1 MLLCQKTD
9 LILGRS
15 DSGRYA
21 PELAGRKSTPPISSG
36 SESASG
42 VTTRFA
48 PSDLNSSESRSPTSS
63 ETLSAAVATA
73 MPSDSAAAVR
83 NFRRGRRVKLSAI
96 SRKNIFVAAFGVRRL
111 DAALPFGRQPFH
123 PSVSVCSVTL
133 WQIFLLASSFIS
145 LLHYVVTSFF
155 LISFTS

>member
-21 PELAGRKSTPPISSG
+21 PELAGRKSTPPISRG

-48 PSDLNSSESRSPTSS
+48 PRALNSSESRSPTSS

-73 MPSDSAAAVR
+73 MPSESAAAVR
-83 NFRRGRRVKLSAI
+83 NLRRGRRAKLSAMRRRNMAI
-96 SRKNIFVAAFGVRRL
+96 RGQRPATQCKEKSKSADRKFGHHKGPQTPAKILRARGSIGH
-111 DAALPFGRQPFH
+111 FG
-123 PSVSVCSVTL
+123 
-133 WQIFLLASSFIS
+133 
-145 LLHYVVTSFF
+145 
-155 LISFTS
+155 